1 VARFLHKINQ
11 LKLRELTY
19 ISQLVFYAV
28 PCASVLI
35 LELLRENQHPE
46 ERLPINRSGLIQDIS
61 VLISCCDSLTES
73 GQSNYQI
80 CKQAQSIF
88 SRSLDSILNQDEPT
102 QQNKS
107 GQLTM
112 HLHEHSDQDHHGRA
126 DSTSAGAPNAVV
138 QDHEWMSWLDS
149 VGLQGD
155 SCLEWLIPTLDLP
168 IDETI

>member
-1 VARFLHKINQ
+1 M
-11 LKLRELTY
+11 
-19 ISQLVFYAV
+19 
-28 PCASVLI
+28 PCVSVLI

-46 ERLPINRSGLIQDIS
+46 ERLPINRSGIIQDIS

-102 QQNKS
+102 QKNKS

-126 DSTSAGAPNAVV
+126 DSTSAEAPNAVV

-155 SCLEWLIPTLDLP
+155 PCLESLISMLDLP